1 VNTDELIARL
11 AAEPAGGVPRPAAL
25 TAALALVSG
34 LALTVALFSLG
45 YGPRPGLTAEIEAP
59 FTLGKTLLALALG
72 LLALPACLSLARP
85 GQDGGTARRALWLV
99 PAVGAVLAVMAFAG
113 ATPAERLVQFIGH
126 SIAVCLPSILLLSMP
141 LTAGLLVL
149 LRRGAPEHPVRC
161 GALAGLAAAGFATT
175 LYSLY
180 CTEDSPL
187 FYVPWY
193 GTGILMATGL
203 GALAGHRW
211 LRW

>member
-1 VNTDELIARL
+1 VNTDELIAQL
-11 AAEPAGGVPRPAAL
+11 AGEPAGRPAQPPGG
-25 TAALALVSG
+25 TVALALAGGAVVT
-34 LALTVALFSLG
+34 LAVFLLG
-45 YGPRPGLTAEIEAP
+45 YGPRPDLAQALQAP
-59 FTLGKTLLALALG
+59 FVPGKTLLVALLGMLALA
-72 LLALPACLSLARP
+72 ACLRLARP
-85 GQDGGTARRALWLV
+85 GQGAGAPGRTLWLV
-99 PAVGAVLAVMAFAG
+99 PAAGLVLAAMAFAG
-113 ATPAERLVQFIGH
+113 ATPAERLAQFVGH
-126 SIAVCLPSILLLSMP
+126 SIPVCLPSIVLLSAP
-141 LTAGLLVL
+141 LTAGLFAW

-161 GALAGLAAAGFATT
+161 GALAGLAAAGFAAA

-193 GTGILMATGL
+193 GTGILMATAL